1 MSKELFMSAHEELI
15 DEYLERNPAA
25 DWEQAYNATADAA
38 YDRMQDSLAYRI
50 DHYRQL
56 VKEGLV

>member
-38 YDRMQDSLAYRI
+38 YDRMQSNLADKI
-50 DHYRQL
+50 DQVRQL
-56 VKEGLV
+56 RKEGLL